1 MRELQIV
8 MISLL
13 FLLVAACATVPVTGR
28 TQLQLVPS
36 DQLAAMSQ
44 EQHTHFMAEHKLSGD
59 VEKVRMVREV
69 GQDIAW
75 AVEAYMRELGRGDDV
90 ANYNWDFSLVE
101 DDSVNA
107 FAMPGGKV
115 VIFTGIL
122 PIAQNRDGLAVIMGH
137 EIAHVVADHGNER
150 MSQGLL
156 TQLGGLALAT
166 ALSQRPAATQELFMA
181 AFGAGAQV
189 GVLLPFSRL
198 HEREADH
205 LGLIFMAM
213 AGYNPEE
220 APRFWERMTAE
231 KGGAQAPEF
240 LSTHPADSRRIE
252 EIRKLLPEA
261 MEYYRA
267 SQ

>member
-1 MRELQIV
+1 MRELQLV
-8 MISLL
+8 VVF
-13 FLLVAACATVPVTGR
+13 FLMLMVAACATVPVTGR

-36 DQLAAMSQ
+36 DQLVAMSQ
-44 EQHTHFMAEHKLSGD
+44 EQHTHFLAEHKLSRD
-59 VEKVRMVREV
+59 TANVRMVREV
-69 GQDIAW
+69 GNDIAR
-75 AVEAYMRELGRGDDV
+75 AVEAYMRDIGRGAEV
-90 ANYNWDFSLVE
+90 ANYNWEFNLVE

-150 MSQGLL
+150 MSQALL
-156 TQLGGLALAT
+156 TQMGGLALAT
-166 ALSQRPAATQELFMA
+166 ALSQRPAATQQLFMA

-231 KGGAQAPEF
+231 KGGAHTPEF

-252 EIRKLLPEA
+252 EIRRLLPEA
-261 MEYYRA
+261 MEHYRSA
-267 SQ
+267 R